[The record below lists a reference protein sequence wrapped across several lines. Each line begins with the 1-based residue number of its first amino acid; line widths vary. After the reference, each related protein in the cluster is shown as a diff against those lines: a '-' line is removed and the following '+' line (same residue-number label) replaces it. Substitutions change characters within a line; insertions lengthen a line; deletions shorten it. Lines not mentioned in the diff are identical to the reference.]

1 MQGKRQRSD
10 EPSVWVTL
18 IYVTGAL
25 SVGVIVLLITVL
37 MALRSARSL
46 ATLPDDPP
54 DQSTQS
60 ATTTAEKGQR

>member
-1 MQGKRQRSD
+1 MQRKRQRSD
-10 EPSVWVTL
+10 KPSIWVTL

-25 SVGVIVLLITVL
+25 SVGVIILLITVL

-54 DQSTQS
+54 DESTQP
-60 ATTTAEKGQR
+60 ATTTAEEGQR